1 MNTPVEISSLADY
14 INQINAITDPE
25 KSYLYLGQENETWYI
40 TSSAYRRLV
49 SSSEDLGREDNL
61 LPYPLRELYQ
71 NYLLEIIDEIKLRYP
86 STYRDLSALECMAH
100 LQHNRVATGLIDFT
114 FAPLVA
120 LWFACTDENIDGK
133 VIVLENDSEKI
144 EEITTLE
151 QLQQDLTVFFPTDQ
165 ENWYLWSPTLDSQ
178 IVENRRL
185 IMQQSVFLFG
195 LPEIDTE
202 MITQEI
208 TIRSGDKA
216 DIRTVLEK
224 MGISEK
230 TLFSDLL
237 GFFERN
243 SATQPYN
250 LSVDAL
256 DS

>member
-1 MNTPVEISSLADY
+1 MNTPIEISSLTEY
-14 INQINAITDPE
+14 INQIDEITHPE
-25 KSYLYLGQENETWYI
+25 KKYLYRGQEDETWRV

-49 SSSEDLGREDNL
+49 SSSEDLGRETD
-61 LPYPLRELYQ
+61 LPLDSLRYLYQ

-86 STYRDLSALECMAH
+86 STYRDLSPLECMAH

-114 FAPLVA
+114 FSPLVA
-120 LWFACTDENIDGK
+120 LWFACTNENINGK
-133 VIVLENDSEKI
+133 IIVLENDSEKI
-144 EEITTLE
+144 EEITTIE
-151 QLQQDLTVFFPTDQ
+151 QLQQDLAVFFSIDQ

-178 IVENRRL
+178 IVDTQRL

-195 LPEIDTE
+195 LPEIDRE
-202 MITQEI
+202 IITQEI
-208 TIRSGDKA
+208 TIHSADKA
-216 DIRTVLEK
+216 NIRTALKK
-224 MGISEK
+224 MGISERI
-230 TLFSDLL
+230 LFSDLL